1 MANITYTVQKGD
13 TLSEIA
19 VAYNTS
25 VVNLMK
31 LNPSIVDEDL
41 IYVGQTLVVSGT
53 PAQET
58 GANNTWKATI
68 THFGLQS
75 NTDRTVYA
83 KWNWSQSNTDH
94 YKVRWWYA
102 TGDGVGIVGS
112 DSTTEFTHATYSA
125 PENATHVSFYVQPV
139 SKTYTKND
147 KETHYWTAQWSTV
160 EKYYFKDNPPSK
172 PGTPDVEIKDF
183 TLTAELDNIASD
195 INAKEIQFQVVKDD
209 STVFKTGNSKIVT
222 NHASFSC
229 KVTAGSEYKVRCRAV
244 RDKKYSDW
252 SEYSANK
259 TTIPAAP
266 AGFTTCKASSE
277 TSVTLAW
284 AAVKNAE
291 SYDIEYA
298 TKKEYFEGSNQTTTQ
313 DNIKHLQYE
322 LTGLETGQEYFFRL
336 RAVNKEG
343 ESAWSGIKSVV
354 LGKEPVAPTTW
365 SSTTTAI
372 VGEPLTLYWVHNAE
386 DGSSQTYAELE
397 ITVAGTT
404 ETYTIKNS
412 EDEDEKDKTSFYEF
426 DTTDYPE
433 GTKVEWRVRTA
444 GITKA
449 YGDWSISRVINIYAP
464 ATLELN
470 VTDVDGN
477 ALETLT
483 TFPAYISALAGPNTQ
498 VPIGYH
504 LVVTS
509 NEIYETVDNIGN
521 VKMVNAGEQIYS
533 KYFDISDP
541 LVVELSASN
550 INLDNNISYTIT
562 CTVTMDSGL
571 TATATSDFT
580 VAWTD
585 EQYWPNAE
593 LTIDNE
599 TYAAYIRPYCLDEND
614 VPIEDLLMSVY
625 RREFDGSFT
634 ELMTGIDQTKNTF
647 ITDPHPSL
655 DYARYRIV
663 ATSKSTGAVS
673 FYDMPG
679 YPIGCVSVVIQWDEE
694 WSIFDAVEDETLEQ
708 PAWAGSL
715 LQIPYNID
723 VSDKHQ
729 ADASL
734 VEYIGREHPVSYYGT
749 QVGHTSSWSFEFPKS
764 DKETL
769 YAIRRLARWTG
780 DVYVREPS
788 GSGYWANIT
797 VSYNQKHRGL
807 TIPVSMD
814 VTRVEGG
821 V

>member
-19 VAYNTS
+19 VSYNTS
-25 VVNLMK
+25 VANLMK
-31 LNPSIVDEDL
+31 LNPSITNEDL
-41 IYVGQTLVVSGT
+41 IYVGQTLIVSGT

-58 GANNTWKATI
+58 GKNTTPMATI
-68 THFGLQS
+68 IHFGLQS

-83 KWNWSQSNTDH
+83 KWNWSKENTDH

-112 DSTTEFTHATYSA
+112 DSTTEFTHATYNA

-139 SKTYTKND
+139 SKTHTVND
-147 KETHYWTAQWSTV
+147 KETHYWTAGWSTV

-195 INAKEIQFQVVKDD
+195 INATEIQFQIVKDD

-222 NHASFSC
+222 NHASYSC

-252 SEYSANK
+252 SEYSENK
-259 TTIPAAP
+259 GTVPSAP
-266 AGFTTCKASSE
+266 SGFTTCKASSE
-277 TSVTLAW
+277 TSVTLTW
-284 AAVKNAE
+284 AAVNNAE
-291 SYDIEYA
+291 SYDVEYT
-298 TKKEYFEGSNQTTTQ
+298 TKKEYFEGSDQTTTIN
-313 DNIKHLQYE
+313 DIKFLQYE
-322 LTGLETGQEYFFRL
+322 KTGLETGNEYFFRL
-336 RAVNKEG
+336 RAVNTNG
-343 ESAWSGIKSVV
+343 ESSWSGIKSVS
-354 LGKEPVAPTTW
+354 LGSDPAAPTTW

-372 VGEPLTLYWVHNAE
+372 VGEPLTLYWVHNSE

-397 ITVAGTT
+397 ITVAGQT

-426 DTTDYPE
+426 DTSDYPE

-449 YGDWSISRVINIYAP
+449 YGDWSISRVVNIYAP
-464 ATLELN
+464 ATLELD
-470 VTDVDGN
+470 VTDVNGN
-477 ALETLT
+477 VLETLT
-483 TFPAYISALAGPNTQ
+483 TFPAYVSALAGPNTQ

-509 NEIYETVDNIGN
+509 NEIYETVDNVGN

-571 TATATSDFT
+571 TADSSIDFT

-593 LTIDNE
+593 ISLDE
-599 TYAAYIRPYCLDEND
+599 DTYSTHIRPYCLDVDEN
-614 VPIEDLLMSVY
+614 PIADLLMSVY

-647 ITDPHPSL
+647 ITDPHPAL

-673 FYDMPG
+673 FYDLPG
-679 YPIGCVSVVIQWDEE
+679 YPVGCISAIIQWDEE
-694 WSIFDAVEDETLEQ
+694 WSTFDATSEEAIEQ
-708 PAWAGSL
+708 PPWAGSL

-723 VSDKHQ
+723 ISDDYKI
-729 ADASL
+729 DTSL
-734 VEYIGREHPVSYYGT
+734 IEYIGREHPVTYYGT
-749 QVGHTSSWSFEFPKS
+749 QLGHTSNWSMEIPAN
-764 DKETL
+764 DEETL
-769 YAIRRLARWTG
+769 YGLRRLAKWRG

-788 GSGYWANIT
+788 GSGYWANVQ
-797 VSYNQKHRGL
+797 VSLSQKHCEV
-807 TIPVSMD
+807 TIPVTLA